1 MPDVWRGIWVRD
13 SLRGALIARLL
24 TAFALIGVVT
34 CSIAYKFGERYANL
48 AYDRSLS
55 DDVATLAS
63 QIQLRNREVQVNLP
77 PAARIW
83 LLANEGE
90 RVLYR
95 VVDLRDGR
103 LIEGNADLGPL
114 PSNRQAQGSALFRD
128 ALIDGTRFRI
138 GSIIQV
144 LDPDDVNVLV
154 EVGETLGR
162 RQLVARQALA
172 GSLLLFG
179 LMIVVAVVL
188 VWTSIDR
195 TLKPLSQLE
204 AEAATRS
211 GSNLMPLDPVIAP
224 REVRG
229 LIQAINRMMKRVSD
243 SIESQSRFVAN
254 AAHQLRTPIA
264 GLRLQAQLA
273 QDEIGTAETRSR
285 LNEIDR
291 SAARAAHVIEQLLT
305 LSKSEA
311 GSIPANFGAVD
322 LTEVAAQV
330 IQRHLPTAVEKDVD
344 LGYSGL
350 PGPMLVFGNETLLA
364 ELISN
369 LVDNALRYGRRRGVV
384 TVRIAH
390 NDSAVVLEVID
401 DGPGIGALSLD
412 TVFNRFQRGDVVA
425 DSGAGLGLAI
435 VKEIAERHSATVS
448 CDAPPTGGFRVVVAF
463 SEIERHAA
471 AMAPAATPAGVD

>member
-1 MPDVWRGIWVRD
+1 VWGRD

-24 TAFALIGVVT
+24 TAFVLIGLVACTV
-34 CSIAYKFGERYANL
+34 AYKLGERYANL

-63 QIQLRNREVQVNLP
+63 QLQLQHGEVQVNLP

-90 RVLYR
+90 SVLYR
-95 VVDLRDGR
+95 VIDLRSGR
-103 LIEGNADLGPL
+103 LIDGNADLGAWPMD
-114 PSNRQAQGSALFRD
+114 RQAPGPTHFRD
-128 ALIDGTRFRI
+128 ALIGGTQFRI

-162 RQLVARQALA
+162 RQRVAQQALA

-179 LMIVVAVVL
+179 LMIAVAVAL
-188 VWTSIDR
+188 VWTSIHR
-195 TLKPLSQLE
+195 TLEPLNQLE
-204 AEAATRS
+204 GEAATRS
-211 GSNLMPLDPVIAP
+211 GSNLMPLDPAMAP

-229 LIQAINRMMKRVSD
+229 LILAINRMMKRVSD
-243 SIESQSRFVAN
+243 SIEAQSRFVAN

-273 QDEIGTAETRSR
+273 QDEVGTDATRIR

-311 GSIPANFGAVD
+311 GATPPNFAPVD

-330 IQRHLPTAVEKDVD
+330 IQRHLPAAVAHDVD

-350 PGPMLVFGNETLLA
+350 GGPVLVHGNETLLA
-364 ELISN
+364 ELIGN
-369 LVDNALRYGRRRGVV
+369 LVDNALRYGRARGVV
-384 TVRIAH
+384 TVRIERQPG
-390 NDSAVVLEVID
+390 AVVLEVID

-412 TVFNRFQRGDVVA
+412 NLFNRFQRGDVTA

-435 VKEIAERHSATVS
+435 VKEIAERHAAAVS
-448 CDAPPTGGFRVVVAF
+448 CDAPPAGGFRVVVVF
-463 SEIERHAA
+463 PQLEPRAA
-471 AMAPAATPAGVD
+471 ASP

>member
-1 MPDVWRGIWVRD
+1 MWVRD

-24 TAFALIGVVT
+24 TAFVLIGLVACT
-34 CSIAYKFGERYANL
+34 IAYKFGERYANL

-63 QIQLRNREVQVNLP
+63 QIQLRHGEVQVNLP

-95 VVDLRDGR
+95 VVDLRSGR
-103 LIEGNADLGPL
+103 LVDGNADLGAW
-114 PSNRQAQGSALFRD
+114 PSERQAQGSTQFRD
-128 ALIDGTRFRI
+128 ALIGGTRFRI

-162 RQLVARQALA
+162 RQRAAQQTLA

-179 LMIVVAVVL
+179 LMIMVAVAL

-204 AEAATRS
+204 AEAAIRS
-211 GSNLMPLDPVIAP
+211 GTNLTPLDPAIAP

-229 LIQAINRMMKRVSD
+229 LILAINRMMKRVSE

-273 QDEIGTAETRSR
+273 QDEMGTAETRTR

-311 GSIPANFGAVD
+311 GSSPANFAAVD

-330 IQRHLPTAVEKDVD
+330 IQRHLPAAVEHDVD

-350 PGPMLVFGNETLLA
+350 TGPVLVFGNETLLA

-369 LVDNALRYGRRRGVV
+369 LVDNALRYGRPRGVA
-384 TVRIAH
+384 TVRIVRQPGT
-390 NDSAVVLEVID
+390 VVLEVVD

-412 TVFNRFQRGDVVA
+412 MVFNRFQRGDVTA

-435 VKEIAERHSATVS
+435 VKEIAERHAASVS
-448 CDAPPTGGFRVVVAF
+448 CDSPPQGGFRVTVVF
-463 SEIERHAA
+463 PEIELNATATTSAA
-471 AMAPAATPAGVD
+471 SPAGIA